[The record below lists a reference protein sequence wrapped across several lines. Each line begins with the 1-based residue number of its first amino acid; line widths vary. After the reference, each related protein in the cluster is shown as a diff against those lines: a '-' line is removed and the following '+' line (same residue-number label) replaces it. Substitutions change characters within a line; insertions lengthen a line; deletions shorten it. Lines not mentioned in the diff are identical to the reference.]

1 MAHFNLKNLATDLPL
16 PWRSTIVGHAAGAN
30 VKVLRMDDAAYPNET
45 HDFDEALIVI
55 DGQMHLQ
62 IDGELVIVCAGEM
75 YLVPAN
81 VPHAVAVG
89 SHGIL
94 VIIDL

>member
-55 DGQMHLQ
+55 DCH
-62 IDGELVIVCAGEM
+62 
-75 YLVPAN
+75 
-81 VPHAVAVG
+81 
-89 SHGIL
+89 
-94 VIIDL
+94 